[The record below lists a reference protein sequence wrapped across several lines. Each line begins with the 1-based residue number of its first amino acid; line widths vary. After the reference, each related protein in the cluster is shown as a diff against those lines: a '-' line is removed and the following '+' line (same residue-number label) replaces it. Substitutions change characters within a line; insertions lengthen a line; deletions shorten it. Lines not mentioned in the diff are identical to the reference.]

1 MIEIN
6 CEADIEKYA
15 ETRLIR
21 LLNAHPKWRYD
32 HKSTM
37 FVYDESVIFAFSEL
51 GQCALE
57 GYCLLLRL
65 LWTIPSARN
74 KNKTLE
80 ALNSLTKNAELAR
93 CALLASISPFVMKRK
108 KVYDVG
114 LALNRM
120 KLNQF
125 SVLDADKAKVEIEG
139 MKRLLGRASFESQID
154 LHGVL
159 NFLDPNFPKDRQFFY
174 CPSTMDVGIKRFFQF
189 MQPER
194 MAELFVND
202 EADAA

>member
-1 MIEIN
+1 MIEIY
-6 CEADIEKYA
+6 CEADIDKYA

-32 HKSTM
+32 HKTTM
-37 FVYDESVIFAFSEL
+37 FVYEESVVFAFSEL

-57 GYCLLLRL
+57 GHCLLMRL
-65 LWTIPSARN
+65 VWTIPSARQ
-74 KNKTLE
+74 KGKTLE
-80 ALNSLTKNAELAR
+80 ALISLTNNAELAQ
-93 CALLASISPFVMKRK
+93 CALLASVSPFVMKR

-125 SVLDADKAKVEIEG
+125 TVLDADKAKVEIEG
-139 MKRLLGRASFESQID
+139 MKRLLGRANFENQID

-174 CPSTMDVGIKRFFQF
+174 CPSSMDVGIKRFFQF
-189 MQPER
+189 MQPDR
-194 MAELFVND
+194 MAELFDDD

>member
-57 GYCLLLRL
+57 GHCLLLRL
-65 LWTIPSARN
+65 VWTIPSARQ
-74 KNKTLE
+74 KGKTLE
-80 ALNSLTKNAELAR
+80 ALKSLIENAELAK
-93 CALLASISPFVMKRK
+93 CAILASVSPFVMKR

-120 KLNQF
+120 RLNQF
-125 SVLDADKAKVEIEG
+125 TVLDADKAKVEIEG
-139 MKRLLGRASFESQID
+139 MKRLLSRALFQNQID

-159 NFLDPNFPKDRQFFY
+159 NFLDPKFPQDRQFFY
-174 CPSTMDVGIKRFFQF
+174 CPQTMDDGIKRFFQF
-189 MQPER
+189 YQPDR
-194 MAELFVND
+194 IAELFIDD
-202 EADAA
+202 EAA